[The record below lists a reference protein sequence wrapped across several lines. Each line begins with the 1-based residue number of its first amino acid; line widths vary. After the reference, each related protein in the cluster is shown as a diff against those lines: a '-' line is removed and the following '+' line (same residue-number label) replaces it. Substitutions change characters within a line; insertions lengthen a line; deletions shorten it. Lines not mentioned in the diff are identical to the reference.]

1 MRLREN
7 GKRAMMIFIGTPPG
21 VKIFKPMPKDP
32 KIAELLKEAKR
43 KGQRSREY
51 Q

>member
-7 GKRAMMIFIGTPPG
+7 GKRAMIVFIGAPPG
-21 VKIFKPMPKDP
+21 VRIFKPMPKDP
-32 KIAELLKEAKR
+32 KIAELLKEVKR